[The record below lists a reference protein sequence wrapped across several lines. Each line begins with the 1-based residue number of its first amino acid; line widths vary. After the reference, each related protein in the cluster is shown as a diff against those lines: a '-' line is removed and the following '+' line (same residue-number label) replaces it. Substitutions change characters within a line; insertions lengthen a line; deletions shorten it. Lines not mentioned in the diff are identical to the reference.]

1 MQATVAS
8 AIDRIGRRY
17 GGSWAVEAG
26 PWGITWADVI
36 FSVLV
41 LAIAWLVSSILLR
54 VILKKAGSV
63 QSDRAKTWFEVAL
76 AATRKPLA
84 LMAWVGGI
92 YFSSDVLLGNDEAP
106 AMAASIDLWIARA
119 IEIIATMAVFW
130 LLFRVVIGVQKK
142 MQKRADQPH
151 SKFDTIFVPLV
162 GLAMRLFVLAV
173 GLFVLQ
179 GVLKLPEYYQG
190 FASKFAASFVIFSVA
205 WLVIRVTTVIERSLL
220 ANYRMDLDGNF
231 RARRL
236 YSQVSVIRRIII
248 ILVAALALACT
259 LMLFQPVRQ
268 FGTSLLASAG
278 ILGIV
283 IGFASQKALTNL
295 IAGIQIA
302 VSQPIRIDDVVI
314 VEGEWGVI
322 EEISLT
328 YVTVC
333 VWDLRRLVL
342 PIQYFI
348 ENPFQN
354 WTLQSSKLIN
364 SVFLYTDYTL
374 PIEPLRHELRRL
386 LENHPLWD
394 GDCCKLQVTNSK
406 PEAMELRC
414 LMSSRDANKGWD
426 LKCDIREG
434 LVEFIRAHHP
444 ESLPR
449 LRAEITRNGASPSDE
464 KPTESSDARRD
475 F

>member
-1 MQATVAS
+1 MQASVSNAVDHI
-8 AIDRIGRRY
+8 ARNY
-17 GGSWAVEAG
+17 GGFWAVEIG

-36 FSVLV
+36 FSVLLFAV
-41 LAIAWLVSSILLR
+41 AWLVSSILLR
-54 VILKKAGSV
+54 VILNKAGSV
-63 QSDRAKTWFEVAL
+63 KSDRPKSWFEVFL

-84 LMAWVGGI
+84 LMAWVGGV
-92 YFSSDVLLGNDEAP
+92 YFSSDVLLGNDQAP
-106 AMAASIDLWIARA
+106 LMAARIDQWIAAA
-119 IEIIATMAVFW
+119 IEIIATIAVFW

-142 MQKRADQPH
+142 MQKRADEPH
-151 SKFDTIFVPLV
+151 SKFDTVFVPVL

-179 GVLKLPEYYQG
+179 GVLKLPEDFQE
-190 FASKFAASFVIFSVA
+190 FASKFAAIFVIFSVA
-205 WLVIRVTTVIERSLL
+205 WLVIRVTTVIERLLL
-220 ANYRMDLDGNF
+220 ANYRLDLEENF

-283 IGFASQKALTNL
+283 IGFAAQKALTNL

-364 SVFLYTDYTL
+364 SVFLHADYTL
-374 PIEPLRHELRRL
+374 PIEPVRRELRRL

-394 GDCCKLQVTNSK
+394 GDCCKLQVTNAK

-434 LVEFIRAHHP
+434 LVEFIRAHYP

-449 LRAEITRNGASPSDE
+449 LRAEITRNGSSTNDE
-464 KPTESSDARRD
+464 QSTKQKDRVA